1 MSERLTLQKCIEII
15 KSANEF
21 GRYVD
26 QQVTEEKNV
35 IFLFGVTGVGKTTIA
50 ALLEGKILN
59 VAKNGKL
66 YLEGYG
72 ISHSRDSSTQKP
84 EFHLTADFIIVDFP
98 GFEDTHG
105 TISEIQ
111 HSYQI
116 FKLMEKLQSR
126 NKVKILL
133 VTDDAELKYKRGR
146 CIEKTL
152 DRLNQLFPNFL
163 SLQGS
168 KGLVITKCPY
178 NDIQQNDYDAEVLK
192 NFDNNIFLFPAPD
205 RDRQIV
211 QYPSENSDLYY
222 LQQFVKSSNGFI
234 KDLVPSFSFNDNTK
248 LILNDVTQI
257 QIERNS
263 VLLDNLSKHLS
274 EKFKSRVELWTNSKS
289 DFSQIS
295 SGLSRIIAYLKTLKD
310 IDINNG
316 RDFASKFRSCYND
329 PKFESALKALEESY
343 SLTRF
348 IEKIFQ
354 RNIISNK
361 FRKSKDAF
369 LSNLISSLEHLEKDL
384 QTKKEFND
392 AREKERKN
400 ARAVSKL
407 TQELKECR
415 NQLKEMQN
423 KNRNKDKEIIYTI
436 QIERLIA
443 RQQEIE
449 NRMQR
454 QIEILKEQLV
464 KDKWWSQ
471 CFPA

>member
-1 MSERLTLQKCIEII
+1 M
-15 KSANEF
+15 
-21 GRYVD
+21 
-26 QQVTEEKNV
+26 
-35 IFLFGVTGVGKTTIA
+35 
-50 ALLEGKILN
+50 
-59 VAKNGKL
+59 
-66 YLEGYG
+66 
-72 ISHSRDSSTQKP
+72 
-84 EFHLTADFIIVDFP
+84 
-98 GFEDTHG
+98 
-105 TISEIQ
+105 
-111 HSYQI
+111 
-116 FKLMEKLQSR
+116 
-126 NKVKILL
+126 
-133 VTDDAELKYKRGR
+133 
-146 CIEKTL
+146 
-152 DRLNQLFPNFL
+152 
-163 SLQGS
+163 
-168 KGLVITKCPY
+168 
-178 NDIQQNDYDAEVLK
+178 
-192 NFDNNIFLFPAPD
+192 
-205 RDRQIV
+205 
-211 QYPSENSDLYY
+211 
-222 LQQFVKSSNGFI
+222 
-234 KDLVPSFSFNDNTK
+234 
-248 LILNDVTQI
+248 
-257 QIERNS
+257 
-263 VLLDNLSKHLS
+263 LDNLSKHLS

-348 IEKIFQ
+348 IEKIFL

-454 QIEILKEQLV
+454 QIEILKEQLE